1 MVVKKKVSKEEK
13 ALFLGEKDVPEDKI
27 EEEIAKIKEGSDA
40 DLTSDIYPDLYES
53 QDPIDKLQKGS
64 DRLKEFIVEYQPG
77 LMIDRIKFKH
87 HLLEILED
95 WK

>member
-13 ALFLGEKDVPEDKI
+13 ELFLGDKHVPEDKI
-27 EEEIAKIKEGSDA
+27 EEEIAKVKEGSDA
-40 DLTSDIYPDLYES
+40 ELTSDIYPDLYIS
-53 QDPIDKLQKGS
+53 QDPINKLQKGS